1 MKGNMKRSKLARQ
14 EERLAHLMLIPTI
27 IILLVV
33 ALYPLGNVF
42 YTSFTD
48 KTFAS
53 SKEVHFVGFDNYKSL
68 LSMRIYELP
77 PLTDETTGEVLYDEA
92 TGEKLYARPLD
103 ILPRKPVRYK
113 EFKTFNWFGKRYVL
127 GATNPDFLSS
137 IGNTIVFTVVSV
149 FLELVLGLAVAMIV
163 NTKFRGQGAMRT
175 IMLVP
180 WAVITVVSARM
191 WEFMFKATRVGF
203 FNMFF
208 ERIGIGNGHI
218 SFLTDSAYQLGAMV
232 MVDVWKTTPYMA
244 LLLLAGLQLIPGSL
258 YEAAKIDGA
267 GKFKQFTSVT
277 LPLLKPTIAVA
288 LVFRTLDALR
298 VFDIFQILLKGQEY
312 SMATYNYFQL
322 IQAQEM
328 GMASAIGVI
337 IFLIIF
343 IFALIYIRALGGV
356 EE

>member
-1 MKGNMKRSKLARQ
+1 MIGNRKRSRLARQ
-14 EERLAHLMLIPTI
+14 EERLAYLMLVPTI

-53 SKEVHFVGFDNYKSL
+53 SKEVSFIGFDNYKDL
-68 LSMRIYELP
+68 LSMKIYELP
-77 PLTDETTGEVLYDEA
+77 PLTDESTGAQRYDESTGEA
-92 TGEKLYARPLD
+92 LYARPLD
-103 ILPRKPVRYK
+103 ILPRTPVRYK
-113 EFKTFNWFGKRYVL
+113 ELKVFNIFGNRYVL
-127 GATNPDFLSS
+127 GATNPDFVAS
-137 IGNTIVFTVVSV
+137 IGNTIVFTVLSV
-149 FLELVLGLAVAMIV
+149 FLELVFGMGVAMIV
-163 NTKFRGQGAMRT
+163 NTKFKGQGAMRT

-203 FNMFF
+203 FNMLF
-208 ERIGIGNGHI
+208 EKIGIGSGHI
-218 SFLTDSAYQLGAMV
+218 SFLTDSTYQLTAMV

-244 LLLLAGLQLIPGSL
+244 LLILAGLQLIPGSL
-258 YEAAKIDGA
+258 YEAARIDGA
-267 GKFKQFTSVT
+267 GAFRQFTSIT

-298 VFDIFQILLKGQEY
+298 VFDIFQILLKGQKY

-322 IQAQEM
+322 IQAQDM